1 MKNKCQ
7 NYCSIRQEQNERGK
21 KRKTKRLKKR
31 DRDKKKE
38 LVETTFRQEQT
49 ERGEEKKDK
58 CTEKTQKRERH
69 REKNGK
75 KVIVEEGRTLTGMM
89 DEGERARMNG
99 SDSTRYWAAQN

>member
-1 MKNKCQ
+1 M
-7 NYCSIRQEQNERGK
+7 Y
-21 KRKTKRLKKR
+21 RKDTKKR